1 MVCSWKSVLL
11 LILILRFSFAKTIAL
26 SNERAVQKKL
36 IDNIK
41 NVPETKFNDGADI
54 KEFTRNIFN
63 AFWNIIFEAYH
74 VGEIDIQYFRS
85 IAISCILL
93 IKSEFADIV
102 ESIKSAYQLINKSNC
117 EESKLLSNITRPY
130 NDVCKAVEALINMST
145 AELQS
150 CCNITIKPLIF
161 LCRNIRSLLIS
172 GAGYI
177 ADIAQKLNQIQLCF
191 ENSIMSPEETMQ
203 CLNSTIDEL
212 INLIQSLNQVIHK
225 FDKLMRVKILYSK
238 CCISLVIVD
247 VQN

>member
-1 MVCSWKSVLL
+1 MVCIWKTVLP
-11 LILILRFSFAKTIAL
+11 LILILRFSFAKTIAQ
-26 SNERAVQKKL
+26 NERVVHNKL
-36 IDNIK
+36 INIK
-41 NVPETKFNDGADI
+41 NLPETKHDGADI

-63 AFWNIIFEAYH
+63 DFWNIIYKAYH
-74 VGEIDIQYFRS
+74 DGEIDIQYFRS
-85 IAISCILL
+85 IAISFILL
-93 IKSEFADIV
+93 IKSESADIV
-102 ESIKSAYQLINKSNC
+102 ESIKSAYQLINESNC

-130 NDVCKAVEALINMST
+130 NDVCKAVEALVNMST
-145 AELQS
+145 AELQN

-177 ADIAQKLNQIQLCF
+177 ADIVQKLNQIQLCF

-212 INLIQSLNQVIHK
+212 INLIQSLNQVIST

>member
-1 MVCSWKSVLL
+1 MVCIWKTVLL
-11 LILILRFSFAKTIAL
+11 LILILRFSFAKTIAQ
-26 SNERAVQKKL
+26 NERVVQNKL
-36 IDNIK
+36 INIK
-41 NVPETKFNDGADI
+41 NLPETKHDGADI

-63 AFWNIIFEAYH
+63 DFWNIIYKAYH
-74 VGEIDIQYFRS
+74 DGEIDIQYFRS
-85 IAISCILL
+85 IAISFILL
-93 IKSEFADIV
+93 IKSESADIV
-102 ESIKSAYQLINKSNC
+102 ESIKSAYQLINESNC

-130 NDVCKAVEALINMST
+130 NDVCKAVEALVNMST
-145 AELQS
+145 AELQN

-161 LCRNIRSLLIS
+161 LCRNIQSLLIS

-177 ADIAQKLNQIQLCF
+177 ADIVQKLNQIQLCF
-191 ENSIMSPEETMQ
+191 ENSITSPEETMQ

-212 INLIQSLNQVIHK
+212 INLIQSLNQVIST

>member
-1 MVCSWKSVLL
+1 MVCIWKTVLP
-11 LILILRFSFAKTIAL
+11 LILILRFSLAKTIAQ
-26 SNERAVQKKL
+26 NDRVVQNKL
-36 IDNIK
+36 INIK
-41 NVPETKFNDGADI
+41 NLPETKHDGADI

-63 AFWNIIFEAYH
+63 DFWNIIYKAYH
-74 VGEIDIQYFRS
+74 DGEIDIQYFRS
-85 IAISCILL
+85 IAISFILL
-93 IKSEFADIV
+93 IKSESADIV
-102 ESIKSAYQLINKSNC
+102 ESIKSAYQLINESNC

-130 NDVCKAVEALINMST
+130 NDVCKAVEALVNMST
-145 AELQS
+145 AELQN

-177 ADIAQKLNQIQLCF
+177 ADIVQKLNQIQLCF
-191 ENSIMSPEETMQ
+191 ENSITSPEETMQ

-212 INLIQSLNQVIHK
+212 INLIQSLSQVIST

>member
-1 MVCSWKSVLL
+1 MVCIWKTVLP
-11 LILILRFSFAKTIAL
+11 LILILRFSLAKTIAQ
-26 SNERAVQKKL
+26 NERVVQNKL
-36 IDNIK
+36 INIK
-41 NVPETKFNDGADI
+41 NLPETKHDGADI

-63 AFWNIIFEAYH
+63 DFWNIIYKAYH
-74 VGEIDIQYFRS
+74 DGEIDIQYFRS
-85 IAISCILL
+85 IAISFILL
-93 IKSEFADIV
+93 IKSESADIV
-102 ESIKSAYQLINKSNC
+102 ESIKSAYQLINESNC

-130 NDVCKAVEALINMST
+130 NDVCKAVEALVNMST
-145 AELQS
+145 AELQN

-177 ADIAQKLNQIQLCF
+177 ADIVQKLNQIQHCF

-212 INLIQSLNQVIHK
+212 INLIQSLNQVIST